1 MTRFVRRVS
10 LKIKSSKKGSRK
22 ENKNISSVLDI
33 GTGSGAIAVT
43 VAKHLPQAQVHAVDV
58 SPAALE
64 IAHKNAIQH
73 KVKDFDKSVTGYFNR
88 DSLLKAFGISHLI
101 IARDNKVS
109 NLVFVMDK
117 IEDVEKSKS
126 FFNNPKVEE
135 AMKKAGVSKPPAYSY
150 AEMVRY
156 DDSPRKNPEGLL
168 ISHHVKD
175 YDAWLKVYE
184 SEGTAVRAEH
194 GLIERGIARD
204 FYDPNMIYVMFEIS
218 DMTKA
223 KARVASPELKKIMA
237 DAGVDTP
244 PTIRWFKVV
253 L

>member
-1 MTRFVRRVS
+1 MKRVLVILS
-10 LKIKSSKKGSRK
+10 
-22 ENKNISSVLDI
+22 ISSAVLFFSCN
-33 GTGSGAIAVT
+33 SGPDSEEAKKEDTAVVT
-43 VAKHLPQAQVHAVDV
+43 APQPEAK
-58 SPAALE
+58 PAFTPFK
-64 IAHKNAIQH
+64 IVAIQH
-73 KVKDFDKSVTGYFNR
+73 KVKDFDKSVTGYFSR
-88 DSLLKAFGISHLI
+88 DSLLNAFGISHLI

-117 IEDVEKSKS
+117 IEDVDKSKS
-126 FFNNPKVEE
+126 FFTNPKVVEV
-135 AMKKAGVSKPPAYSY
+135 MKNAGVSKPPAYSY
-150 AEMVRY
+150 AEMVRH
-156 DDSPRKNPEGLL
+156 DDSPRKYPEGLL